1 MTTATTATATTATAT
16 NPFTLKAINLDKY
29 FVKSVL
35 EQSMRQASLFSVWSR
50 LQTENDHLRA
60 AYRGIAYGV
69 TTGRYDGLVIT
80 YFNSLTIK
88 EFFKLVVLP
97 FARACAKKGLITEGA
112 AYDYSRDAFVLSW
125 IELGKQAF
133 ASKK

>member
-1 MTTATTATATTATAT
+1 MTTATATTATAT
-16 NPFTLKAINLDKY
+16 ATNPFTLEAINLDKY

-35 EQSMRQASLFSVWSR
+35 EHSMRQASLYSVWSR
-50 LQTENDHLRA
+50 LQTDNDHLRA

-88 EFFKLVVLP
+88 KFFKLVVLP
-97 FARACAKKGLITEGA
+97 FARACAKKDIITEGA
-112 AYDYSRDAFVLSW
+112 AYDYSKDAFVLSW
-125 IELGKQAF
+125 IEIGEQAF
-133 ASKK
+133 ASNR